1 MSCSSEY
8 TALTEEDSVTQG
20 QVDAVESVLPRAS
33 MSDRDTAPT
42 KEKAVF
48 LHPPPDT
55 GNSALSSPTVGRIV
69 SMEFFW
75 GSRIHRDIY
84 RGPFR
89 SSKEWITTR
98 LLLSENEN
106 RSILAKYSAV
116 DELDSD
122 NEAEVDDATRTLQ
135 IIAKLKPLVP
145 VVFPTSHN
153 EPEPSV
159 IFHDDLSRHNIL
171 VSEDGNLTGI
181 LDWECVSALPLWKA
195 CCYPYFLEEKP
206 RHSKPDVGNYHHDAN
221 GEISGLYWEHVW
233 EYEATILRATFLDVM
248 KRIEPG
254 WVGVFNKSQLQR
266 DFDFALRNCDNE
278 FLARDI
284 KQWIEDVTC
293 GIEGP
298 KSLRFTE

>member
-1 MSCSSEY
+1 M
-8 TALTEEDSVTQG
+8 
-20 QVDAVESVLPRAS
+20 
-33 MSDRDTAPT
+33 
-42 KEKAVF
+42 
-48 LHPPPDT
+48 
-55 GNSALSSPTVGRIV
+55 
-69 SMEFFW
+69 
-75 GSRIHRDIY
+75 
-84 RGPFR
+84 
-89 SSKEWITTR
+89 
-98 LLLSENEN
+98 
-106 RSILAKYSAV
+106 
-116 DELDSD
+116 
-122 NEAEVDDATRTLQ
+122 Q

-159 IFHDDLSRHNIL
+159 ILHDDLSRHNIL

-195 CCYPYFLEEKP
+195 CYYPFLLEEKP

-233 EYEATILRATFLDVM
+233 EYEATILRATFLDEM

-254 WVGVFNKSQLQR
+254 WVEVFNKSQLQR

-284 KQWIEDVTC
+284 KQWIEDVSC